1 MGMVEIENGIGT
13 SLIIAPNCECF
24 HSWPKNV
31 QPNIFTGQE
40 FSKSDLKIKKL
51 QQNAF
56 QTNIFSVTVIYIMSS
71 KSN

>member
-56 QTNIFSVTVIYIMSS
+56 
-71 KSN
+71 